1 MYEIWLYP
9 VEQVLESL
17 DNNTREEI
25 ISQLEEW
32 SQTVIFDRRTQPRG
46 YSIAPVE
53 TSEYRGVLCLVD
65 HIHKTIIILEF
76 IPRV

>member
-9 VEQVLESL
+9 VEQFLESL
-17 DNNTREEI
+17 DNETREQI

-65 HIHKTIIILEF
+65 QIHKTIIVLEF
-76 IPRV
+76 LPRI

>member
-1 MYEIWLYP
+1 VYEIWLYP
-9 VEQVLESL
+9 VEQLLESL
-17 DNNTREEI
+17 DNKTREEI
-25 ISQLEEW
+25 IFQLENW
-32 SQTVIFDRRTQPRG
+32 SRRVIFDRRTQPRG

-76 IPRV
+76 FPRV